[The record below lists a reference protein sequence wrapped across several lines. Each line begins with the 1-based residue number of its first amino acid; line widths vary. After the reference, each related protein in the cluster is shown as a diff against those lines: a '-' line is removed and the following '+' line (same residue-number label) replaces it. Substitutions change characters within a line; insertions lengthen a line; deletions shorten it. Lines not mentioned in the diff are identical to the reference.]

1 MNAQDLDL
9 YAVAAVR
16 RIEAQAT
23 APDGMTAWVLMQ
35 RAAAAAWHVLRARW
49 PEAKRVIV
57 VCGGGNNGGD
67 GYVLA
72 QLARRAGLSV
82 SIVQVGAVPTCNPAN
97 QAVSAWRDC
106 GGTVNDCSDGDLED
120 ADLLVDAIFGIGCD
134 QAPTGVHAHVITAIN
149 RNRAPCFSLDVP
161 SGLNADSGHA
171 PGACVQADVT
181 LSFVA
186 WKQGMWTGV
195 AARYCGE
202 RQLGRLALPQ
212 AAYSGVAPS
221 ARLMR
226 AADLRHALPPRAR
239 DAHKGH
245 CGHVLIIGGDHG
257 FGGAVCIAAQAA
269 LRAGAGL
276 VSVATRAEHVPAL
289 LASAPELMVRAIE
302 GADQL
307 APMLARA
314 DVIVLGPGLGQGA
327 WSQILA
333 TAACKAG
340 KPMVI
345 DADALNLLAAN
356 LIMIGTGAVLTP
368 HPGEAARLLGVDTI
382 AIGEDRFTSARAIAA
397 KFGGTVVLKGAGT
410 LVVTREGSIRVCP
423 YGNPG
428 MASGGMGDA
437 LSGIIAAF
445 AGQGMALDEAATF
458 GVLAHAL
465 AADRAATNGERG
477 MLATDVIANLPAVV
491 NP

>member
-1 MNAQDLDL
+1 
-9 YAVAAVR
+9 
-16 RIEAQAT
+16 
-23 APDGMTAWVLMQ
+23 
-35 RAAAAAWHVLRARW
+35 
-49 PEAKRVIV
+49 
-57 VCGGGNNGGD
+57 
-67 GYVLA
+67 
-72 QLARRAGLSV
+72 
-82 SIVQVGAVPTCNPAN
+82 
-97 QAVSAWRDC
+97 
-106 GGTVNDCSDGDLED
+106 
-120 ADLLVDAIFGIGCD
+120 
-134 QAPTGVHAHVITAIN
+134 
-149 RNRAPCFSLDVP
+149 
-161 SGLNADSGHA
+161 
-171 PGACVQADVT
+171 
-181 LSFVA
+181 
-186 WKQGMWTGV
+186 
-195 AARYCGE
+195 
-202 RQLGRLALPQ
+202 
-212 AAYSGVAPS
+212 
-221 ARLMR
+221 MR

-327 WSQILA
+327 WSQMLA

-382 AIGEDRFTSARAIAA
+382 AIGEDRFVAGRKLSAMFDA
-397 KFGGTVVLKGAGT
+397 TVVLKGAGT
-410 LVVTREGSIRVCP
+410 LVVARDGSIRVCP
-423 YGNPG
+423 HGNPG

-445 AGQGMALDEAATF
+445 AGQGMALDEAAHC

-465 AADRAATNGERG
+465 AADLAATNGERG
-477 MLATDVIANLPAVV
+477 MLATDVIANLRAVV